1 MTDRERLEEL
11 IIEAKYTDS
20 ETGSFTEYL
29 TEYLIAHGVVFHPVI
44 PGYDDPYNI
53 AEMAYHNGYAKG
65 KEEHSGCHCSDC
77 QCKTKP
83 ALQKP
88 DPEALQYIIDSL
100 PITRLLCQLAEEAAE
115 VAQAALKLY
124 RVYDGINPARVTEKE
139 AMDKLCEEIG
149 DFWLALKT
157 LGMDEMP
164 YTGIYADNVARK
176 TIRWAETLEK
186 VGVRQGGD

>member
-1 MTDRERLEEL
+1 MTDRERLQEL
-11 IIEAKYTDS
+11 IIEAKRT
-20 ETGSFTEYL
+20 
-29 TEYLIAHGVVFHPVI
+29 
-44 PGYDDPYNI
+44 
-53 AEMAYHNGYAKG
+53 
-65 KEEHSGCHCSDC
+65 
-77 QCKTKP
+77 
-83 ALQKP
+83 

>member
-11 IIEAKYTDS
+11 IIEAKRTDP
-20 ETGSFTEYL
+20 ETGGYCDYL
-29 TEYLIAHGVVFHPVI
+29 VDYLIDHGVVVHPII
-44 PGYDDPYNI
+44 PGYDDPYGI
-53 AEMAYHNGYAKG
+53 AEMAYHNGYAKA
-65 KEEHSGCHCSDC
+65 KEEHSGCKCGNC

-83 ALQKP
+83 ELKKP
-88 DPEALQYIIDSL
+88 DTDALQYIIDSI
-100 PITRLLCQLAEEAAE
+100 PTTRLLCQLAEEAAE

-124 RVYDGINPARVTEKE
+124 RVYDGINPARVSEKE

-157 LGMDEMP
+157 LGMDEQP

-176 TIRWAETLEK
+176 TIRWAKTLEK
-186 VGVRQGGD
+186 HGGCKND

>member
-1 MTDRERLEEL
+1 MTDGERLKEL
-11 IIEAKYTDS
+11 IIEAKRTDP
-20 ETGSFTEYL
+20 ETGNFTDYL
-29 TEYLIAHGVVFHPVI
+29 TDYLIAHGVVFHPVI
-44 PGYDDPYNI
+44 PGYYDPYNI

-65 KEEHSGCHCSDC
+65 KEEYSGCHCLDC

-83 ALQKP
+83 VLQKP
-88 DPEALQYIIDSL
+88 EPEALQYIIDSL
-100 PITRLLCQLAEEAAE
+100 PSTSLLCQLAEEAAE

-149 DFWLALKT
+149 DCWLALKT

-176 TIRWAETLEK
+176 TIRWAEELEK
-186 VGVRQGGD
+186 SGGCKND